1 MSHSWSFFFQTPFHA
16 QAWRQRRR
24 LLLSRLI
31 VSISLFVAL
40 HSAQAGLPPE
50 NECPTLSPA
59 AAKEGDSDAGPIQI
73 HEGMILTADQMMLLQ
88 QLIPPEIWSHRE
100 IFFHE
105 GMRLAI
111 GPCHRRYPEPGF
123 FDASTQKF
131 AAAVK
136 LSKKGHLKNYVA
148 GIPFPQETIAA
159 DDPLAGL
166 RWAWNFAQRYRGAGP
181 SGRFRLLDLPS
192 SMGEEQVY
200 LGEFAWIL
208 TGHRADL
215 ANSDY
220 RIEESKK
227 NTWIFG
233 GRFDEPFDARHLA
246 WRQYRS
252 LKSET
257 DARKPDDIFV
267 YIPTMRKQRRAA
279 ASWADGLYVPSYRIS
294 GGDSAGGAIA
304 LGGGTGSISPKG
316 GVAAAVS
323 ENLRR
328 GFIGLMLRP
337 NAYRWSIKAEVD
349 LLAPLNVKNTGWP
362 GSPYRNYGTRGLS
375 LGDDLWD
382 IRHAIVLIGQALRED
397 SHVKRIKLYIDY
409 ETLQPLYYMSNKSG
423 GGILEV
429 GILAHRYSSD
439 QEHYPNY
446 HNGDPLQ
453 VFDPVAAV
461 FYTSGG
467 GGWRRE
473 SYDVRSTP
481 LDAEVI
487 QKYLSSTNLDR
498 GH

>member
-1 MSHSWSFFFQTPFHA
+1 MLSLS
-16 QAWRQRRR
+16 
-24 LLLSRLI
+24 LLL
-31 VSISLFVAL
+31 AL
-40 HSAQAGLPPE
+40 QSAQAGLPPE
-50 NECPTLSPA
+50 NECPTLSPE
-59 AAKEGDSDAGPIQI
+59 AKKGEESDAGPIQI
-73 HEGMILTADQMMLLQ
+73 HEGMILTADQMLLLKR
-88 QLIPPEIWSHRE
+88 LIPPEIWSHRE

-111 GPCHRRYPEPGF
+111 GPCHRRYPAPGF
-123 FDASTQKF
+123 FEASTQKF
-131 AAAVK
+131 AGAVK
-136 LSKKGHLKNYVA
+136 LNKKGHLKNYVA

-159 DDPLAGL
+159 DDPLAGH
-166 RWAWNFAQRYRGAGP
+166 RWAWNFAQRYRGGGP
-181 SGRFRLLDLPS
+181 SGRFRILDLPS
-192 SMGEEQVY
+192 SLGKEQVY
-200 LGEFAWIL
+200 IGEFAWIL

-215 ANSDY
+215 EANDY
-220 RIEESKK
+220 SIENSEK
-227 NTWIFG
+227 NAWIFG

-267 YIPTMRKQRRAA
+267 YVPTMRKQRRAA
-279 ASWADGLYVPSYRIS
+279 ASWADGLYVPSYRIT
-294 GGDSAGGAIA
+294 GESAGGGVA
-304 LGGGTGSISPKG
+304 LGGGAFGAGTGSISPKG

-328 GFIGLMLRP
+328 GFVGLTLRP
-337 NAYRWSIKAEVD
+337 NAYRWSVVAEVD
-349 LLAPLNVKNTGWP
+349 LLAPLNVMNTGWP
-362 GSPYRNYGTRGLS
+362 TKPYRNYGTRGLS

-382 IRHAIVLIGQALRED
+382 IRHAIVLVGLALRED
-397 SHVKRIKLYIDY
+397 SHVRRIKLYIDY

-439 QEHYPNY
+439 QEFYPNY
-446 HNGDPLQ
+446 PNGDPLQ

-461 FYTSGG
+461 FFTSGG

-473 SYDVRSTP
+473 SYGVRSTP
-481 LDAEVI
+481 LEAAVI
-487 QKYLSSTNLDR
+487 QGYLSSANLDR